1 MTLPRLVNAAA
12 RRRWLMAPGL
22 ALASLALPALAGGG
36 TLPAGA
42 QVMPPAGRM
51 FGFVQV
57 DDHGAGDG
65 TIVVAHVN
73 SSVCGSAIYD
83 ANRGLYII
91 DLDSSNADC
100 DTADATVW
108 FSVAACTS
116 YVTGTVPEFSGAQR
130 VDLVA
135 PSTC

>member
-1 MTLPRLVNAAA
+1 MTLSRLVNATARSRSFVAA
-12 RRRWLMAPGL
+12 GL
-22 ALASLALPALAGGG
+22 ALAALASLALAVGA
-36 TLPAGA
+36 TLPARA

-57 DDHGAGDG
+57 DDHGADDG
-65 TIVVAHVN
+65 ALIVAHVN
-73 SSVCGSAIYD
+73 TSVCGSAIYD

-100 DTADATVW
+100 DTVNAIVW
-108 FSVAACTS
+108 FSVGACTS
-116 YVTGTVPEFSGAQR
+116 YVTGTVPEFSGAQS

>member
-1 MTLPRLVNAAA
+1 MTLSRLVNATA
-12 RRRWLMAPGL
+12 RRRWLMAAGL
-22 ALASLALPALAGGG
+22 ALAALLLPALAGRG
-36 TLPAGA
+36 TLPARA

-57 DDHGAGDG
+57 DDHGADDG
-65 TIVVAHVN
+65 TMIVAHVN
-73 SSVCGSAIYD
+73 GSVCGSAIYD

-100 DTADATVW
+100 DTADATLW

>member
-1 MTLPRLVNAAA
+1 MTLSRLVNATARSRSFVAA
-12 RRRWLMAPGL
+12 GL
-22 ALASLALPALAGGG
+22 ALAALASLALAGGA
-36 TLPAGA
+36 TLPARA

-57 DDHGAGDG
+57 DDHGADDG
-65 TIVVAHVN
+65 ALIVAHVN
-73 SSVCGSAIYD
+73 TSVCGSAIYD

-100 DTADATVW
+100 DTVNAIVW
-108 FSVAACTS
+108 FSVGACTS
-116 YVTGTVPEFSGAQR
+116 YVTGTVPEFSGAQS

>member
-1 MTLPRLVNAAA
+1 MTLSRLVNATARSRSFVAA
-12 RRRWLMAPGL
+12 GL
-22 ALASLALPALAGGG
+22 ALAALASLALAVGA
-36 TLPAGA
+36 TLPARA

-57 DDHGAGDG
+57 DDHGADDG

-73 SSVCGSAIYD
+73 GSVCGSAIYD

-91 DLDSSNADC
+91 DLDSSNTDC
-100 DTADATVW
+100 DTVDAIVW
-108 FSVAACTS
+108 FSVGACTS
-116 YVTGTVPEFSGAQR
+116 YVTGTVPEFSGAQS

>member
-1 MTLPRLVNAAA
+1 MVLSRPVYAAA
-12 RRRWLMAPGL
+12 RWRSLTAAGL
-22 ALASLALPALAGGG
+22 ALAALVLPALAAGT
-36 TLPAGA
+36 TLPARA

-57 DDHGAGDG
+57 DDHGADDG
-65 TIVVAHVN
+65 TMIVAHVN
-73 SSVCGSAIYD
+73 GSVCGSAIYD

-100 DTADATVW
+100 DTVNAIVW
-108 FSVAACTS
+108 FSVGACTS
-116 YVTGTVPEFSGAQR
+116 YVTGTVPEFSGAQS

>member
-1 MTLPRLVNAAA
+1 MTLSRLVNATARSRSFVAA
-12 RRRWLMAPGL
+12 GL
-22 ALASLALPALAGGG
+22 ALAALASLALAAGA
-36 TLPAGA
+36 TLPARA

-57 DDHGAGDG
+57 DDHGADDG
-65 TIVVAHVN
+65 ALIVAHVN
-73 SSVCGSAIYD
+73 TSVCGSAIYD

-100 DTADATVW
+100 DTVNAIVW
-108 FSVAACTS
+108 FSVGACTS
-116 YVTGTVPEFSGAQR
+116 YVTGTVPEFSGAQS